1 MIYVLLLR
9 QDKNKQQIK
18 NKQTRCNFIQNISKD
33 VRFIQVHKQKAINAI
48 KFRKQCV
55 LYCEE

>member
-1 MIYVLLLR
+1 MIYVLLLW
-9 QDKNKQQIK
+9 QDKIKEQIK
-18 NKQTRCNFIQNISKD
+18 KKQTRCNFIQNIRED